1 MRILIIEDE
10 IPAAKRLEKLIAECK
25 PEAEVIDVIDTV
37 EDALEWFAENA
48 EPDLVIS
55 DIQLADG
62 VSFQIYEELELEC
75 PIIFATAYD
84 QYAIKAFELNSID
97 YLLKPFS
104 KETLQKSF
112 DKLDK
117 LVAPVPSL
125 QELDLSSLIQQASNG
140 GATYKQRFLI
150 SKGDALIPVSTA
162 QIAYIY
168 TEDKA
173 VMIKTI
179 ENKSFFLNYSLDD
192 LDAQLDP
199 SQFFRLNRQFIT
211 SINAIAKISQYFNGK
226 LKIELNPTQE
236 GEVIVSRAK
245 TPVFKNWLEQ

>member
-1 MRILIIEDE
+1 MKILIIEDE
-10 IPAAKRLEKLIAECK
+10 IPAAKRLEKLIFECRPDAE
-25 PEAEVIDVIDTV
+25 ILDVIDTV
-37 EDALEWFAENA
+37 EDALEWFENNND
-48 EPDLVIS
+48 PDLVIS

-62 VSFQIYEELELEC
+62 ISFEIYENVEIDC

-84 QYAIKAFELNSID
+84 EYAIKAFELNSID

-104 KETLQKSF
+104 KETLEKSF
-112 DKLDK
+112 VKLEK
-117 LVAPVPSL
+117 LIPSIGSFE
-125 QELDLSSLIQQASNG
+125 ELDLSSIVKGVSSGLV
-140 GATYKQRFLI
+140 YKQRFLI
-150 SKGDALIPVSTA
+150 SKGDALIPVPTSG
-162 QIAYIY
+162 IAYIY

-179 ENKSFFLNYSLDD
+179 EGKSYFINYSLDE
-192 LDAQLDP
+192 LEAQLDP
-199 SQFFRLNRQFIT
+199 KDFFRLNRQFIT

-226 LKIELNPTQE
+226 LKIELTPTQE

>member
-1 MRILIIEDE
+1 MVE
-10 IPAAKRLEKLIAECK
+10 I
-25 PEAEVIDVIDTV
+25 IDTV
-37 EDALEWFAENA
+37 EDALEWFSENE

-62 VSFQIYEELELEC
+62 VSFQIYEELELDC

-117 LVAPVPSL
+117 LVSATISM
-125 QELDLSSLIQQASNG
+125 QDLDLGSLINQASHSPL
-140 GATYKQRFLI
+140 YKQRFLI
-150 SKGDALIPVSTA
+150 SKGDALIPLSTS
-162 QIAYIY
+162 QVAYIY

-179 ENKSFFLNYSLDD
+179 EGKSFFLSYSLDD
-192 LDAQLDP
+192 LESQLDP

-226 LKIELNPTQE
+226 LKIELNPRQL

-245 TPVFKNWLEQ
+245 TPLFKNWLEQ

>member
-1 MRILIIEDE
+1 LKILIIEDE
-10 IPAAKRLEKLIAECK
+10 IPAAKRLEKLILECK
-25 PEAEVIDVIDTV
+25 PDAEIIEVIDTV
-37 EDALEWFAENA
+37 EDALEWFNNND

-62 VSFQIYEELELEC
+62 VSFEIYEELDLEC

-97 YLLKPFS
+97 YLLKPFN

-112 DKLDK
+112 DKLEK
-117 LVAPVPSL
+117 LQPVASL
-125 QELDLSSLIQQASNG
+125 QELDLGSLIQQVSHGNS
-140 GATYKQRFLI
+140 YKQRFLI
-150 SKGDALIPVSTA
+150 SKGDALIPVATS

-168 TEDKA
+168 TEYKA
-173 VMIKTI
+173 VMIKTT
-179 ENKSFFLNYSLDD
+179 EGKSYFLNYSLDD
-192 LDAQLDP
+192 LEGQLNP

-226 LKIELNPTQE
+226 LKIELNPAQE